1 MAQMVKN
8 LSAMQVDPGLIPGLR
23 RSPGEGNGSPLQD
36 SCLENPMDRGAW
48 QAIVHGV
55 ARVGHDLVTKP
66 TPSESYTQLLQN
78 ALASGFPE
86 RKS

>member
-1 MAQMVKN
+1 MVKN

-23 RSPGEGNGSPLQD
+23 RSLGEGNGSPLQD
-36 SCLENPMDRGAW
+36 SCLENSMDRGAW

-66 TPSESYTQLLQN
+66 TPSGSYT
-78 ALASGFPE
+78 
-86 RKS
+86 